1 MLSINDPTPQQIMQS
16 LAQRA
21 RQRRLGLNITQVGLA
36 NRAGI
41 SLGSLK
47 RFEQSGQISLESLAK
62 IALALGEASSFDK
75 LLNTTLVLPSSLDE
89 LISEPAV
96 RLRGRKQ

>member
-1 MLSINDPTPQQIMQS
+1 MQS